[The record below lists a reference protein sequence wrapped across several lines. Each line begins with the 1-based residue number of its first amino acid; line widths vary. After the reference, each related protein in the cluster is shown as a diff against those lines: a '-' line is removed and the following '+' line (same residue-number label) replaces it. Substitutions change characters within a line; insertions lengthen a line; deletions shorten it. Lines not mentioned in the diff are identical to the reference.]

1 MSRTR
6 SSLAAVALL
15 AVLMLLSVAMPA
27 VAQEGRD
34 LSIFNVEGGAVV
46 SPDINIAAQRGNGK
60 VSVIVKLATPPS
72 YRNYVTAGGHKN
84 KGVATAAA
92 DAQAAQIRA
101 EQASF
106 TTAATALGG
115 RVTGSYQFLLNAVV
129 VEIDADRVLSL
140 AKVPGVVAIGPNRTY
155 ERAHTTSLPLIR
167 ASEVWEGALT
177 GGSFTG
183 EGVVVA
189 VIDEGIDYS
198 HAHFG
203 GEQNY
208 ADNDPLVI
216 GETGMEY
223 FPPTVLPDTSA
234 GEMKVIGGI
243 DFVGDVYDAAGT
255 TVEQLTPAPDP
266 DPMGCDYSHGTHV
279 AGSVAGY
286 GVTTSGDTFVGDYTD
301 GNALFPSYPNAS
313 VGSWRIGPGVA
324 PEAYLVSLRVFGCN
338 GSTGTDVLLASFEEA
353 ATETYLGLSVN
364 VVNMSLGS
372 AYGGTGPD
380 DFLNVAQEALADMG
394 IVVVAS
400 AGNSGDF
407 QLVNGAPSSAKTTI
421 SVANITDSAAI
432 VDGQLT
438 YVDPVSTNTVNI
450 AAAKAVAMYTTDMP
464 DPLTAVIAI
473 ADVANG
479 CSPLAND
486 YTGKWVIVD
495 RGVCGFSVK
504 VESVKNANGLG
515 AIIANN
521 APGAPFSAGQTA
533 GFDDQLPTMMIS
545 QADGVALKAAVN
557 AGLGDVSGTF
567 DGGVGYALTEVALV
581 PNTSTSRGGVLR
593 GSNDTILKPNISGPG
608 TSITSAG
615 AGTNNLGYTISGT
628 SMSAP
633 HIAGAA
639 ALLIEALGAPEDGEE
654 VAHIKQRL
662 MNTATV
668 DVRASEV
675 ATVPYQSPQRVGAGF
690 ADLVAAVN
698 TELVAYSTESP
709 ENVSVSFGYPHA
721 LVNTTPSITK
731 TITVENWSASAMTLA
746 TAYSPRSDWGGAA
759 FSVSPAFV
767 SVPANSTAT
776 VNVTLSL
783 FPSQADLNVGGDPL
797 FVITGKSILHE
808 ESGYVTLTP
817 TSGNQTAIRVP
828 VYAAPHITSDLSV
841 AEEAI
846 INGDTGS
853 GELVISG
860 EGYSFGPDFNDHLS
874 LVSAFTLLAEDGE
887 ETGLFWDADGVDGE
901 EADEELVDYGY
912 ADVNYV
918 GANLT
923 SGANTFLDVAVV
935 MHDAWTS
942 PRDLFV
948 EVYLDLNN
956 DGTSDYVW
964 YYGSG
969 ASDVFNTSFV
979 YLPDGRAFSF
989 NTPLNFGHG
998 ASLDSMLFKNNVM
1011 VVPTIVSSGSFT
1023 SLGFPNWDGV
1033 SPIGVEVVTY
1043 QRDSDFTFEI
1053 DVVEGE
1059 YTKDIAFIAPG
1070 RALYAGLDGNVI
1082 PFTYDV
1088 TGLDTLPQIL
1098 TIHHQNHDMESRS
1111 QVTSLAQITGTSFNL
1126 VSPANGAI
1134 VRDPADVT
1142 AATWTELEG
1151 ATLYTFTLTKLSV
1164 NTGVRTSGDQTIVT
1178 ATAADDG
1185 DLLTCATGTCT
1196 LDLTVVSLED
1206 GVYSWVVVAGEAPN
1220 LIEASNNAYGFVV
1233 ESDDLSLLLNG
1244 SFEDQGAKAN
1254 KAANWAGKG
1263 VRKLGTTT
1271 VPALDGT
1278 YVLSVPVK
1286 GTAKQ
1291 TLTMVNQPALA
1302 FLTTGQVLDFDLSTS
1317 RGKGK
1322 LAIITLKYT
1331 DGTSE
1336 KCTLGGVTNTA
1347 PLTDWEAKTL
1357 TCPVNKPVSSI
1368 IVVLR
1373 HSGGTQ
1379 TQPTQ
1384 YDAVSLVA
1392 PGAGGPRGSQLP
1404 LPTAPDGFRGNN

>member
-34 LSIFNVEGGAVV
+34 ASIFNAEVTATV

-84 KGVATAAA
+84 RGVASAAA
-92 DAQAAQIRA
+92 ETQAAQIRA

-106 TTAATALGG
+106 SAAATALGG

-155 ERAHTTSLPLIR
+155 ERNHTTSIPLLR
-167 ASEVWEGALT
+167 ASEVWEGAVTDGSLT
-177 GGSFTG
+177 GA
-183 EGVVVA
+183 GVVVA

-203 GEQNY
+203 GAENY
-208 ADNDPLVI
+208 ADNDPTVI

-223 FPPTVLPDTSA
+223 FPPSSLPDTSI
-234 GEMKVIGGI
+234 GEMKVIGGY
-243 DFVGDVYDAAGT
+243 DFVGDDYDAAVSDDT
-255 TVEQLTPAPDP
+255 APDP

-286 GVTTSGDTFVGDYTD
+286 GVTAAGDTFTGDYDD
-301 GNALFPSYPNAS
+301 GNAALFPSYPAAS

-324 PEAYLVSLRVFGCN
+324 PEAYLVSLRVFGCG
-338 GSTGTDVLLASFEEA
+338 GSTGTDILLASFEEA
-353 ATETYLGLSVN
+353 ATETYVGGLTVN

-407 QLVNGAPSSAKTTI
+407 QLVNGAPSSASTTI

-432 VDGQLT
+432 VDGQLS
-438 YVDPVSTNTVNI
+438 YVDPVTTNTVNI
-450 AAAKAVAMYTTDMP
+450 AAAKAVAMYTTDLP
-464 DPLTAVIAI
+464 DPLTANIAI

-479 CSPLAND
+479 CTALAND
-486 YTGKWVIVD
+486 YTGLWVIVD

-504 VESVKNANGLG
+504 VDAIKAANGLG

-533 GFDDQLPTMMIS
+533 GFDDNLPTMMIS

-557 AGLGDVSGTF
+557 AGLGPVSGTF
-567 DGGVGYALTEVALV
+567 DGGVGYALSEVALV
-581 PNTSTSRGGVLR
+581 PNASTSRGGVLR
-593 GSNDTILKPNISGPG
+593 GSDDAILKPNISGPG

-615 AGTNNLGYTISGT
+615 AGTNDLGYTISGT

-639 ALLIEALGAPEDGEE
+639 ALLIEALGAPEDGDD

-668 DVRASEV
+668 DVRASDTV
-675 ATVPYQSPQRVGAGF
+675 TVPYQSPQRVGAGF

-709 ENVSVSFGYPHA
+709 ENVSLSFGYPHA
-721 LVNTTPSITK
+721 MVGTTPSITK
-731 TITVENWSASAMTLA
+731 TITVENWSGSDMTLA

-759 FSVSPAFV
+759 FSVSPAFI
-767 SVPANSTAT
+767 SVPASSAAT

-797 FVITGKSILHE
+797 FAISGKSILHE

-817 TSGNQTAIRVP
+817 TSGSQTAIRVP
-828 VYAAPHITSDLSV
+828 VYAAPHITSDLY
-841 AEEAI
+841 APEEVV
-846 INGDTGS
+846 INGDAGS

-860 EGYSFGPDFNDHLS
+860 SGFDFGPNANDHLS
-874 LVSAFTLLAEDGE
+874 LVSAFTLLAEDAE
-887 ETGLFWDADGVDGE
+887 ETDLFWDADLSGTDDP
-901 EADEELVDYGY
+901 DEELADYGY
-912 ADVNYV
+912 ADVKYV
-918 GANLT
+918 GAALT

-956 DGTSDYVW
+956 DGTDDYVW
-964 YYGSG
+964 YYGSA

-979 YLPDGRAFSF
+979 YIPDGRAFSF
-989 NTPLNFGHG
+989 NTPLNYAHG
-998 ASLDSMLFKNNVM
+998 ASLDSMLFKNNV
-1011 VVPTIVSSGSFT
+1011 VSIPTIVSSGSFT
-1023 SLGFPNWDGV
+1023 SLGFPNWDGT
-1033 SPIGVEVVTY
+1033 SPIGVDVVTY

-1053 DVVEGE
+1053 DVVEGV
-1059 YTKDIAFIAPG
+1059 YTQEIAFFGGFVRNVYP
-1070 RALYAGLDGNVI
+1070 GLDGIVI
-1082 PFTYDV
+1082 PFDYDV

-1098 TIHHQNHDMESRS
+1098 TVHHQNHEMETRS

-1126 VSPANGAI
+1126 VSPANGTV

-1151 ATLYTFTLTKLSV
+1151 ATSYTFTLTKLSV

-1178 ATAADDG
+1178 ATATDDG
-1185 DLLTCATGTCT
+1185 DLLTCAAGTCT

-1206 GVYSWVVVAGEAPN
+1206 GIYSWVVVAGEAPN
-1220 LIEASNNAYGFVV
+1220 LVEASNNAYGFTV

-1263 VRKLGTTT
+1263 VRKLGTTA
-1271 VPALDGT
+1271 VPAVDGT

-1291 TLTMVNQPALA
+1291 TLTLVNQPALA
-1302 FLTTGQVLDFDLSTS
+1302 FLTAGEVLDFDLSTS

-1347 PLTDWEAKTL
+1347 PPTDWEAKTL
-1357 TCPVNKPVSSI
+1357 ACTVNKPVSSI